1 FWGFTPKCFEF
12 GEDLFLDFLEKN
24 ASNLKAEFY
33 LPTIVNKMITSEK
46 ASVKVLESDSKW
58 FGVTYSND
66 KEKVQ
71 KEINALKEKGVY
83 PKKLWS

>member
-1 FWGFTPKCFEF
+1 M
-12 GEDLFLDFLEKN
+12 
-24 ASNLKAEFY
+24 
-33 LPTIVNKMITSEK
+33 PTIVNKMITSEK

-58 FGVTYSND
+58 FGVTYSDD